1 MRYLLAIYL
10 APAVV
15 ATALAGGCQRGSG
28 STGTGTGGAGG
39 APTTG
44 DAGEIPCAPLPD
56 PTQPAAALADTG
68 CMDKTNVTRF
78 AASAWAYEVNSP
90 LWSDLAD
97 KSRAFVL
104 PPGGK
109 IKVASCTGPSSGC
122 LDAADDGKW
131 SLPAGTILLKN
142 FGFDGK
148 IVETRLLVAMPDATW
163 VGYSYQWNE
172 AQTAATLVPS
182 PGASITF
189 NTGARAVDWTYPS
202 RRDCNE
208 CHTRSAGWSLGL
220 ETAQMNR
227 VPVSAALGTQN
238 QIDRFAAAGLF
249 EAAPAKPYKAA
260 LVTPYQGQLGGPSS
274 SATLTERARS
284 YLHAN
289 CAFCHRPDGEFKTID
304 LRYDIDFKHTSLC
317 NSVPVKGTQNVD
329 GATNL
334 TPGHPELS
342 VTWLR
347 MNTLDLGRMPP
358 LASYVLDQDALALVG
373 DWIRSIDACP

>member
-1 MRYLLAIYL
+1 MGD
-10 APAVV
+10 
-15 ATALAGGCQRGSG
+15 GG
-28 STGTGTGGAGG
+28 
-39 APTTG
+39 
-44 DAGEIPCAPLPD
+44 EMPCAPPAD
-56 PTQPAAALADTG
+56 PSQPAAALADTG
-68 CMDKTNVTRF
+68 CMDKIDVTRF
-78 AASAWAYEVNSP
+78 ASVAWGYEVNSP
-90 LWSDLAD
+90 LWSDQAD
-97 KSRAFVL
+97 KERAFVL
-104 PPGGK
+104 PLAGK
-109 IKVASCTGPSSGC
+109 IRVLTCATQPSGC

-131 SLPAGTILLKN
+131 VLPAGTTLLKN

-148 IVETRLLVAMPDATW
+148 VVETRLLVALPDATW

-182 PGASITF
+182 AGASVTF

-227 VPVSAALGTQN
+227 VPVSAGLGTQN

-249 EAAPAKPYKAA
+249 AAAPAKPYKAA
-260 LVTPYQGQLGGPSS
+260 LVTPYNGQLGGPPSG
-274 SATLTERARS
+274 ATVTERARS

-304 LRYDIDFKHTSLC
+304 LRYDVDFKQTSLC
-317 NSVPVKGTQNVD
+317 NTVPAKGTQNVD

-347 MNTLDLGRMPP
+347 MNTLELGRMPP
-358 LASYVLDQDALALVG
+358 LASGVLDQDALALVG
-373 DWIRSIDACP
+373 DWIGGIAACP

>member
-1 MRYLLAIYL
+1 M
-10 APAVV
+10 
-15 ATALAGGCQRGSG
+15 
-28 STGTGTGGAGG
+28 TGTGTGGAGG
-39 APTTG
+39 GPTMG
-44 DAGEIPCAPLPD
+44 DGGEMPCAPPAD
-56 PTQPAAALADTG
+56 PSQPAAALADTG
-68 CMDKTNVTRF
+68 CMDKVDVTRF
-78 AASAWAYEVNSP
+78 ASVAWSYEVNSP
-90 LWSDLAD
+90 LWSDQAD
-97 KSRAFVL
+97 KARAFVL
-104 PPGGK
+104 PPGAK
-109 IKVASCTGPSSGC
+109 IKVLTCTTQSSGC

-131 SLPAGTILLKN
+131 VLPAGTTLLKN

-148 IVETRLLVAMPDATW
+148 VVETRLLVALPDATW
-163 VGYSYQWNE
+163 AGYSYQWNE

-182 PGASITF
+182 AGASVTF

-227 VPVSAALGTQN
+227 VPVSAGLGTQN
-238 QIDRFAAAGLF
+238 QIDRFAVAGLF
-249 EAAPAKPYKAA
+249 AAAPATPYKAA
-260 LVTPYQGQLGGPSS
+260 LVTPYKGQLGSPPS
-274 SATLTERARS
+274 SATVTERARS

-304 LRYDIDFKHTSLC
+304 LRYDVDFKQTSLC
-317 NSVPVKGTQNVD
+317 NTVPAKGTQNVD

-347 MNTLDLGRMPP
+347 MNTLELGRMPP
-358 LASYVLDQDALALVG
+358 LASDVLDLDAIALVG
-373 DWIRSIDACP
+373 DWIGGIAACP